1 MAFEKD
7 KAFKDALHRDPR
19 ALLHLVGRL
28 SVEADAVVKD
38 IPTELIV
45 PGKIADGLLHVT
57 TGGLSRLELVEAVS
71 WWKDWER
78 VRLCKRTMAAM
89 MLEEHEKLDL
99 AVTVLLMLE
108 EGLTGGGP
116 PYKLDYDRGGGFAGA
131 RVTWVVLPWIDASVV
146 LDFDFRNLMHL
157 VPLMRHT
164 VADMVEAGRRIAETG
179 DENMMALY
187 LALGARRY
195 DRDVLRRWLKMMER
209 AIMEIGRTTW
219 FGQDLLAEGRAEG
232 MQAGIE
238 KGRQE
243 GARDQVV
250 RTIRTLLRSTHPNL
264 ADHAHIDLIQTPEQ
278 GEQILT
284 ALIQAKDEEQA
295 LAALAAPLRR
305 PDPVA

>member
-1 MAFEKD
+1 
-7 KAFKDALHRDPR
+7 
-19 ALLHLVGRL
+19 
-28 SVEADAVVKD
+28 
-38 IPTELIV
+38 
-45 PGKIADGLLHVT
+45 
-57 TGGLSRLELVEAVS
+57 
-71 WWKDWER
+71 
-78 VRLCKRTMAAM
+78 
-89 MLEEHEKLDL
+89 
-99 AVTVLLMLE
+99 
-108 EGLTGGGP
+108 
-116 PYKLDYDRGGGFAGA
+116 
-131 RVTWVVLPWIDASVV
+131 VV

-195 DRDVLRRWLKMMER
+195 DRDVLRRWLKIMER

-232 MQAGIE
+232 LQAGIEQGFEKGIEKGIE

-250 RTIRTLLRSTHPNL
+250 RTIRALLRSTHPNL

-284 ALIQAKDEEQA
+284 ALFEAKDEEQA
-295 LAALAAPLRR
+295 LAALVASLQR